1 MCSKKKVY
9 AFDFD
14 GTLTTR
20 DTFIEFI
27 KYARGQRALWCA
39 LLRYSPLLV
48 LMKLRLYPNWRAKQR
63 LFSHFFAGMRL
74 DRFDSICRDFAAD
87 RRHLLRPQ
95 AMQTLQGLVADGAHV
110 LIVSAS
116 MENWVRPFFDDS
128 VSVSGTQI
136 EDTHGII
143 TGRLRSRNCYGAE
156 KVERIKAHF
165 PQRESY
171 YLIAYGDSRGDKEM
185 LNYADERHYKP
196 FR

>member
-27 KYARGQRALWCA
+27 RYARGSRALVLA

-74 DRFDSICRDFAAD
+74 DQFNSLCRDFAAD
-87 RRHLLRPQ
+87 QRQLLRPK
-95 AMQTLQGLVADGAHV
+95 AMQTLQGLVADGADV

-128 VSVSGTQI
+128 VSISGTQI

-165 PQRESY
+165 PQRDSY

>member
-27 KYARGQRALWCA
+27 KYARGRRALWCA

-74 DRFDSICRDFAAD
+74 DQFNSLCRDFAAD
-87 RRHLLRPQ
+87 RRQLLRPK
-95 AMQTLQGLVADGAHV
+95 AMQTLQRLVADGAHV

-128 VSVSGTQI
+128 VSISGTQI

-165 PQRESY
+165 PQRDSY